1 MASNPRL
8 LNFAWQICVDDKT
21 GQVPLH
27 EFIKKPARTACES
40 RFASNSRRTICFES
54 QRPVSTP
61 CRWGST
67 MGTDRP
73 SPRCRK
79 TSALSVLVLRRR
91 GISAHRY
98 SGASTFRHGRASSRP
113 STSFLPK
120 SSKVVDARSH

>member
-1 MASNPRL
+1 VASNPRL

-27 EFIKKPARTACES
+27 EFINTPARTACES

-61 CRWGST
+61 CTWGST

-79 TSALSVLVLRRR
+79 TSVLSAPALRRR
-91 GISAHRY
+91 GTRRVGHLRRGLAAPEATKALRL
-98 SGASTFRHGRASSRP
+98 ATRQSR
-113 STSFLPK
+113 SELEK
-120 SSKVVDARSH
+120 A

>member
-1 MASNPRL
+1 VASNPRL

-27 EFIKKPARTACES
+27 EFINTPARTACES

-79 TSALSVLVLRRR
+79 ISVLSAPALRRR
-91 GISAHRY
+91 GTRRVGHLRAAWRLRKPLVLA
-98 SGASTFRHGRASSRP
+98 SGFRDSTLLAGGVIR
-113 STSFLPK
+113 
-120 SSKVVDARSH
+120 